1 MTSYQEC
8 LERAENCAEL
18 ANEAASLPARNR
30 YRRME
35 AAWRALAREQ
45 QWLDGEIAPHLDR
58 AADSVLSRPAIA
70 EKV

>member
-8 LERAENCAEL
+8 LERAESCAEL
-18 ANEAASLPARNR
+18 AGEAASLPDKNR

-45 QWLDGEIAPHLDR
+45 QWLDGEITPHLDR
-58 AADSVLSRPAIA
+58 TAEGVLSRRAIA

>member
-8 LERAENCAEL
+8 LERAESCAEL
-18 ANEAASLPARNR
+18 AGEATSLPDRNR

-58 AADSVLSRPAIA
+58 AADSVRSRSPIA